1 MSSEVWYYI
10 AATVLL
16 LVNLGC
22 WGATLFTLPGNWG
35 IVLATALFAAFV
47 HDDAGHGIGWWT
59 VGVIVGLAA
68 LAEVL
73 EVAAGAAGAAKH
85 GGSRRGM
92 ILAVIGAMLGSLAG
106 AALGSPI
113 PVVGLIIGALGGGSL
128 GAFLGAWL
136 GETWKGRTS
145 DERLA
150 ISTAALTGRLLGTF
164 AKLLIGIVLVVIATV
179 DSFW

>member
-1 MSSEVWYYI
+1 MSELWYYI
-10 AATVLL
+10 AATLLL

-22 WGATLFTLPGNWG
+22 WASTLFTLPGNWG

-47 HDDAGHGIGWWT
+47 HDDAGHSVGWWT

-68 LAEVL
+68 LAEVI

-92 ILAVIGAMLGSLAG
+92 ILAVAGAMLGSLAG
-106 AALGSPI
+106 SALGSPI
-113 PVVGLIIGALGGGSL
+113 PVVGLIVGALAG
-128 GAFLGAWL
+128 GAFGAFGGAWL

-145 DERLA
+145 DDRLA
-150 ISTAALTGRLLGTF
+150 ISTAALIGRLLGTF
-164 AKLLIGIVLVVIATV
+164 AKLLIGVVMIVIAAA
-179 DSFW
+179 DSFL